1 MESETKK
8 TGFKPTQIITSILCV
23 VLGLILLSNIIVIVK
38 GSLNPDRP
46 PSVFGFT
53 SMIVM
58 SGSMSGT
65 APDHIEIGD
74 LIITKPAEALQVGD
88 IITFLENGR
97 TAVTHRIIAIN
108 EDGSFQTQG
117 DANNGPD
124 VQPVQPENVIGKF
137 WFRVPKLGEVAM
149 FAQTPKGMLIFIAVP
164 LAIYLGLDVVVRFL
178 QNKKDNQQAGDTQ
191 AEKVRLEQEL
201 AELKAKLAEAEQK
214 NE

>member
-1 MESETKK
+1 METERKK
-8 TGFKPTQIITSILCV
+8 RGFKPTRILTGALCV
-23 VLGLILLSNIIVIVK
+23 ILGLVLISNIIIIVK
-38 GSLNPDRP
+38 GSIDPDRP

-74 LIITKPAEALQVGD
+74 MILTRPADELQVGD

-124 VQPVQPENVIGKF
+124 LQPVLRENVIGKF
-137 WFRVPKLGEVAM
+137 WFRIPKLGEVAL
-149 FAQTPKGMLIFIAVP
+149 FAQTPKGMLVFIGLPVAV
-164 LAIYLGLDVVVRFL
+164 YLLLDVAVRML
-178 QNKKDNQQAGDTQ
+178 QSKKDREKAGDDL
-191 AEKVRLEQEL
+191 AEKDRMAREL
-201 AELKAKLAEAEQK
+201 AELKAKLAEKEQ
-214 NE
+214 E